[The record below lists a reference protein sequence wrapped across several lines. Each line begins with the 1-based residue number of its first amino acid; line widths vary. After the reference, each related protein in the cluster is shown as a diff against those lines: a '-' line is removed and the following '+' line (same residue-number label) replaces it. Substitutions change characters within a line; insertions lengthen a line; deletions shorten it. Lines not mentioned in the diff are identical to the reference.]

1 MVDHACYVHANL
13 HMYPL
18 TSLALLRGDS
28 LFGTTVS
35 VSAFCQVTFRLT
47 YEYVVNRIRGKFRI
61 PIHVAPK
68 LPVITRRLH
77 VEIEDPNGV
86 DCLEAENYDKVP
98 FAVRDD
104 GKVDTDYELK
114 RNELKDFV
122 ITYDLNQTSVEQQ
135 PGTALFDNQGFMFV
149 SYTLPQSQCFREGF
163 SPTCP
168 ATPTVNEGTPAIT
181 AQPTMLPTPT
191 VSSGVDS
198 IRKCVV
204 FVIDTSGS
212 MSGTKI
218 DQAIQSLVLILG
230 TLRPYD
236 YASIVSFDN
245 TIQVEHN
252 LAEVAS
258 NLGSLKN
265 ASRGLFA
272 SGSTDINGG
281 LDRGVDVLI
290 GALVGE
296 IDCVHQLVL
305 LSDGQPTSGV
315 TNARTIEKLHRQ
327 RVAAFESRT
336 GGDTVYTYTL
346 AYGDGADFT
355 LLQNLAVENSGFAR
369 RIYINQD
376 VKTQLVE
383 FYQEISCPLLCG
395 LKLQYNDT
403 EITNVTRT
411 SFSQC
416 YYDGNQLVLGGQLT
430 GPQGKIAE
438 KEAVVKAFALAGKD
452 SGGGKTF
459 LNQPIFV
466 EGESS
471 FVERAYAYLSI
482 QQLLEKREAAS
493 GDAKKK
499 IEGTI
504 LDIALKYQF
513 VTPLSSIIVVKP
525 CENTTGDGAQAETT
539 ATPPPRVSCPT
550 VPVTTVTWLTACS
563 PLGRGR
569 LHTLAC

>member
-1 MVDHACYVHANL
+1 MYISTAKCMVAHACYVHANL

-18 TSLALLRGDS
+18 NSLALLRGDK
-28 LFGTTVS
+28 LFGTNVS

-47 YEYVVNRIRGKFRI
+47 YEYVVNRVRGKFRI
-61 PIHVAPK
+61 PIHVAPR

-135 PGTALFDNQGFMFV
+135 PGTALFDNQGFVFV

-163 SPTCP
+163 NPTCP
-168 ATPTVNEGTPAIT
+168 AAPTVNEGTSAIT

-191 VSSGVDS
+191 VSSDVDS

-212 MSGTKI
+212 MGGTKI

-265 ASRGLFA
+265 ASRGLVA
-272 SGSTDINGG
+272 DGLTNIDGG
-281 LDRGVDVLI
+281 LERGVNVLI

-315 TNARTIEKLHRQ
+315 TNTQTIERLHRQ
-327 RVAAFESRT
+327 RVAAFENRT

-346 AYGDGADFT
+346 AYGEGADFT

-376 VKTQLVE
+376 VETQLVE

-416 YYDGNQLVLGGQLT
+416 YYDGSQLVLGGQLT
-430 GPQGKIAE
+430 GSQGKVAE

-482 QQLLEKREAAS
+482 QQLLEKRKAAI
-493 GDAKKK
+493 GDAKKE

-525 CENTTGDGAQAETT
+525 CESTTRNSTKTKTT
-539 ATPPPRVSCPT
+539 ATPAPT
-550 VPVTTVTWLTACS
+550 VS
-563 PLGRGR
+563 PIVV
-569 LHTLAC
+569 CI

>member
-1 MVDHACYVHANL
+1 M
-13 HMYPL
+13 
-18 TSLALLRGDS
+18 
-28 LFGTTVS
+28 
-35 VSAFCQVTFRLT
+35 TFRLT
-47 YEYVVNRIRGKFRI
+47 YEYVVNRVRGKFRI
-61 PIHVAPK
+61 PIHVAPR

-135 PGTALFDNQGFMFV
+135 PGTALFDNQGFVFV

-163 SPTCP
+163 NRSCL
-168 ATPTVNEGTPAIT
+168 AAN
-181 AQPTMLPTPT
+181 
-191 VSSGVDS
+191 SSDSDS

-212 MSGTKI
+212 MGGAKI

-272 SGSTDINGG
+272 SGSTDIDGG
-281 LDRGVDVLI
+281 LERGVDVLI
-290 GALVGE
+290 GALEEE

-315 TNARTIEKLHRQ
+315 TNARTIERLHRQ

-346 AYGDGADFT
+346 AYGEGADFT

-416 YYDGNQLVLGGQLT
+416 YYDGSQLVLGGQLT

-452 SGGGKTF
+452 SEGGKTF

-466 EGESS
+466 KGESS

-482 QQLLEKREAAS
+482 QQLLEKRKAAS
-493 GDAKKK
+493 GDAKKE

-525 CENTTGDGAQAETT
+525 CENTTAYDEGTQVNKKATT
-539 ATPPPRVSCPT
+539 KPTPRVSPIVVCIKHSRS
-550 VPVTTVTWLTACS
+550 WSL
-563 PLGRGR
+563 
-569 LHTLAC
+569 

>member
-1 MVDHACYVHANL
+1 M
-13 HMYPL
+13 
-18 TSLALLRGDS
+18 ALLRGDS

-47 YEYVVNRIRGKFRI
+47 YEYVVNRVRGKFRI
-61 PIHVAPK
+61 PINVVPK

-86 DCLEAENYDKVP
+86 DCLEAENYDEVP
-98 FAVRDD
+98 FAFRDD

-114 RNELKDFV
+114 RSELTDFV

-135 PGTALFDNQGFMFV
+135 PATALFDNQGFVFV

-163 SPTCP
+163 NPKCP
-168 ATPTVNEGTPAIT
+168 AGPNVNEGGTEIT
-181 AQPTMLPTPT
+181 TQPTMPSTPT

-212 MSGTKI
+212 MSGTKM
-218 DQAIQSLVLILG
+218 DQAIESLVLILG

-236 YASIVSFDN
+236 YASIVSFDS

-252 LAEVAS
+252 LVEVVG
-258 NLGSLKN
+258 NLESLKN

-272 SGSTDINGG
+272 RGSTNLDGG
-281 LDRGVDVLI
+281 LARGVDVLM
-290 GALVGE
+290 GAVVRE

-315 TNARTIEKLHRQ
+315 TNSQTIVKRHRQ
-327 RVAAFESRT
+327 RVADFESRT

-346 AYGDGADFT
+346 AYGEGADFT

-376 VKTQLVE
+376 VDVQLVQ

-416 YYDGNQLVLGGQLT
+416 YYDGSQLVLGGQLT
-430 GPQGKIAE
+430 QPQGMVAE
-438 KEAVVKAFALAGKD
+438 KEAVVGAFALVGED
-452 SGGGKTF
+452 SRGGKTF

-471 FVERAYAYLSI
+471 FVERAYAYLLI
-482 QQLLEKREAAS
+482 QQLLKKHEASS
-493 GDAKKK
+493 GDTKKEL
-499 IEGTI
+499 EGTI
-504 LDIALKYQF
+504 LEMALKYQF

-525 CENTTGDGAQAETT
+525 CDNTTRDDAEAGTT
-539 ATPPPRVSCPT
+539 ATPVPPVS
-550 VPVTTVTWLTACS
+550 
-563 PLGRGR
+563 
-569 LHTLAC
+569 

>member
-1 MVDHACYVHANL
+1 MTQGPSRVPLYMH
-13 HMYPL
+13 PL

-47 YEYVVNRIRGKFRI
+47 YEYVVNRVRGKFRI
-61 PIHVAPK
+61 PIHVAPR

-149 SYTLPQSQCFREGF
+149 SYTLPQSQCFQEGF
-163 SPTCP
+163 NRSCL
-168 ATPTVNEGTPAIT
+168 AAN
-181 AQPTMLPTPT
+181 
-191 VSSGVDS
+191 SSDSDS

-204 FVIDTSGS
+204 FVIDTSSS
-212 MSGTKI
+212 MSGAKI

-272 SGSTDINGG
+272 SGSTDIDGG
-281 LDRGVDVLI
+281 LERGVDVLI

-315 TNARTIEKLHRQ
+315 TNTRTIERLHRQ
-327 RVAAFESRT
+327 RVAAFENRT

-346 AYGDGADFT
+346 AYGEGADFT

-416 YYDGNQLVLGGQLT
+416 YYDGSQLVLGGQLT

-466 EGESS
+466 KGESS

-482 QQLLEKREAAS
+482 QQLLEKRKAAI
-493 GDAKKK
+493 GDAKKE

-525 CENTTGDGAQAETT
+525 CENTTAYGEGTQVNKKATT
-539 ATPPPRVSCPT
+539 KPTPSVSPIVVCIKHSQS
-550 VPVTTVTWLTACS
+550 WSL
-563 PLGRGR
+563 
-569 LHTLAC
+569 

>member
-1 MVDHACYVHANL
+1 MTQGPSRVPL

-28 LFGTTVS
+28 LFGTTMS

-47 YEYVVNRIRGKFRI
+47 YEYVVNRVRGKFRI

-122 ITYDLNQTSVEQQ
+122 ITYDLNQTSVKQQ

-149 SYTLPQSQCFREGF
+149 SYTLPQSQCFQEGF
-163 SPTCP
+163 NRSCL
-168 ATPTVNEGTPAIT
+168 AAN
-181 AQPTMLPTPT
+181 
-191 VSSGVDS
+191 SSDSDS

-204 FVIDTSGS
+204 FVIDTSSS
-212 MSGTKI
+212 MSGAKV

-258 NLGSLKN
+258 NLDSLKN
-265 ASRGLFA
+265 ASRGLVA
-272 SGSTDINGG
+272 NGLTNIDGG
-281 LDRGVDVLI
+281 LERAMDVLI
-290 GALVGE
+290 GALEEE

-305 LSDGQPTSGV
+305 LSDEQPTSGV
-315 TNARTIEKLHRQ
+315 TNTQTIERLHRQ
-327 RVAAFESRT
+327 RVAAFENRT

-346 AYGDGADFT
+346 AYGEGADFT

-376 VKTQLVE
+376 VETQLVE

-416 YYDGNQLVLGGQLT
+416 YYDGSQLVLGGKLT

-452 SGGGKTF
+452 SGGSKTF

-493 GDAKKK
+493 GYARKE

-525 CENTTGDGAQAETT
+525 CDNTTAYDEGTQVSKKATT
-539 ATPPPRVSCPT
+539 KPTPSVSPIVVCIKHSRS
-550 VPVTTVTWLTACS
+550 WSL
-563 PLGRGR
+563 
-569 LHTLAC
+569 